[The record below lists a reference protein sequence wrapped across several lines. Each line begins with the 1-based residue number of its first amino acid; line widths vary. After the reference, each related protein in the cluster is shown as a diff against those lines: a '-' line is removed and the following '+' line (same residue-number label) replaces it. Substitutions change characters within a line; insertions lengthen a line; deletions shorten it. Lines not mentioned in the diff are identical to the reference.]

1 MGAYQYQCICH
12 GDLALLTI
20 SSSWGLIGPTRFYLP
35 GSGPIMEIE
44 KQAKNP
50 NAKCVIL
57 MPVSGAMEWATEIT
71 LINLM
76 HEGYAIQKIYGC
88 ANVDIARS
96 QLASDA
102 LEQGFE
108 ELFWIDSD
116 IGFTVD
122 DFDRLRAHDLPLVC
136 GLYPK
141 KLKEGG
147 LAAIL
152 SDDTEELVFGEHG
165 GLIEIKWA
173 GTGFLYT
180 KRCVYDDIK
189 VKLALPDCMIGKKST
204 INPYFMPFVIKYSQ
218 GNGDKDT
225 YLYLGDDTS
234 FCERARQVGYKVY
247 ADTTIRLDHIGKYRY
262 SWEDIAGTRDRYSTL
277 SCQIKRMDHEDK
289 ICV

>member
-1 MGAYQYQCICH
+1 
-12 GDLALLTI
+12 
-20 SSSWGLIGPTRFYLP
+20 
-35 GSGPIMEIE
+35 METEE
-44 KQAKNP
+44 KAKKNP
-50 NAKCVIL
+50 NAKCAIL
-57 MPVSGAMEWATEIT
+57 MPVNGAMEWATEMT
-71 LINLM
+71 LIELM
-76 HEGYAIQKIYGC
+76 QQGYGVHKIYGC

-102 LEQGFE
+102 LSMGFE
-108 ELFWIDSD
+108 EIFWIDSD
-116 IGFTVD
+116 IAFKVE

-152 SDDTEELVFGEHG
+152 NDDTEELVFGENG

-189 VKLALPDCMIGKKST
+189 AKLNLPDCVIGKKGT
-204 INPYFMPFVIKYSQ
+204 ISPYFMPFSIPVPNP
-218 GNGDKDT
+218 NGGKDLQ
-225 YLYLGDDTS
+225 LYLGDDTS

-262 SWEDIAGTRDRYSTL
+262 SWEDIAGTRDRYATL
-277 SCQIKRMDHEDK
+277 SCQIRRMTHEDLS
-289 ICV
+289 CE